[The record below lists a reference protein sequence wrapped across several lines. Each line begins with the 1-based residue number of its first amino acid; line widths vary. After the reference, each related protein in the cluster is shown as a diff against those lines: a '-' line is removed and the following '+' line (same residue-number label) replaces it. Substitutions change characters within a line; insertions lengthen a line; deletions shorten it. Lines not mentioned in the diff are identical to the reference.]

1 MATTARLIIYNS
13 LIPDSVL
20 AANIYQY
27 RFPTTSTNTNTLKDL
42 YGVVTGDIDT
52 WIGTLVAAT
61 YDDIAFYV
69 DSTAGAA
76 ATAKLTNAQVYA
88 LRAKLKT
95 ANQGTLLVTADNC
108 DLFDTNKI
116 GKTGLTWTTNA
127 YVGHYAWI
135 YGGTGSGQIA
145 KIKSN
150 VATYLLIE
158 GTWTTT
164 PDATSD
170 LKILDTDLALQ
181 HLGYGTPFTIAS
193 RTDGCAKMSWDYCYP
208 GVGAPLIV
216 NILSGAKFG
225 IGFTATSMGAKAAN
239 LVGGFTGY
247 DYTGSW
253 VYALT
258 GTAGKGAYG
267 KVLSNTD
274 DVLTLVENWYPT
286 TPTVTLDCLIV
297 PTEDLVGASLNA
309 YYYAL
314 KHLNSVVENSAKFN
328 NWIRMIDYK
337 GTLNS
342 EWEAFTGQ
350 SPKQDLDYLY
360 NTVLAE
366 GRAANE
372 YTNWPS

>member
-1 MATTARLIIYNS
+1 MATERLIIYNS

-27 RFPTTSTNTNTLKDL
+27 RYPTTSTNTNTLKDL

-52 WIGTLVAAT
+52 WIGTLSATT
-61 YDDIAFYV
+61 YDDIAIFV
-69 DSTAGAA
+69 DTTAGAA

-88 LRAKLKT
+88 LRAKLKA

-108 DLFDTNKI
+108 DLVDTNKI

-135 YGGTGSGQIA
+135 YGGTGSGQIG
-145 KIKSN
+145 KIASN
-150 VATYLLIE
+150 TATYLLIE

-164 PDATSD
+164 PDASSD

-181 HLGYGTPFTIAS
+181 QLGYGTPFTIAS
-193 RTDGCAKMSWDYCYP
+193 RTDGCAKMAWDYCYP
-208 GVGAPLIV
+208 GITAPLIV
-216 NILSGAKFG
+216 NVLSSSKFG
-225 IGFTATSMGAKAAN
+225 TGFTATSMGAAAAN

-247 DYTGSW
+247 DYSGMW
-253 VYALT
+253 VFAIT

-267 KVLSNTD
+267 KISSNTD
-274 DVLTLVENWYPT
+274 DALTLAENWYPT

-297 PTEDLVGASLNA
+297 SNQDLVNANLNA

-314 KHLNSVVENSAKFN
+314 KHLNSVVEGSTKFN

-337 GTLNS
+337 GTLNT
-342 EWEAFTGQ
+342 EMDAFTGQ

-372 YTNWPS
+372 YVNWPS

>member
-1 MATTARLIIYNS
+1 MATARLIIYNS

-27 RFPTTSTNTNTLKDL
+27 RYPTTSTNTNTLKDL

-52 WIGTLVAAT
+52 WIGTLSATT
-61 YDDIAFYV
+61 YDDIAIFV
-69 DSTAGAA
+69 DTTAGAA

-95 ANQGTLLVTADNC
+95 AKQSSAIVTADNC
-108 DLFDTNKI
+108 DLVDTNKI

-135 YGGTGSGQIA
+135 YGGTGSGQIG
-145 KIKSN
+145 KIASN
-150 VATYLLIE
+150 TATYLLIE

-164 PDATSD
+164 PDASSD

-181 HLGYGTPFTIAS
+181 QLGYGTPFTIAS
-193 RTDGCAKMSWDYCYP
+193 RTDGCAKRAWDYCYP
-208 GVGAPLIV
+208 GVTAPLIV
-216 NILSGAKFG
+216 NILSSSKFG
-225 IGFTATSMGAKAAN
+225 VGKTATSMGADHIH

-247 DYTGSW
+247 NYAGQW
-253 VYALT
+253 VYFLT

-267 KVLSNTD
+267 QVESNTD
-274 DVLTLVENWYPT
+274 DLLTVIENWIPT
-286 TPTVTLDCLIV
+286 TPTVTLDFLII
-297 PTEDLVGASLNA
+297 PQSDLVGASLNA
-309 YYYAL
+309 YYYAI
-314 KHLNSVVENSAKFN
+314 KHLNSVVEGSAKFN

-337 GTLNS
+337 GTLNT
-342 EWEAFTGQ
+342 EWETFTGQ

-372 YTNWPS
+372 YVNWPS